1 MYIYMC
7 VCVLPPLPEKGLP
20 FLLFFSYPHPIPT
33 LKHMFCAV
41 TLVCWRC
48 RKKNWEDGKK
58 HVFKAFDL
66 KKNVVTGKCC
76 LQVASALK
84 PRYSLK

>member
-1 MYIYMC
+1 MYVYIYMC
-7 VCVLPPLPEKGLP
+7 ATPPSRKRSTFFTVFFLPP
-20 FLLFFSYPHPIPT
+20 PIPT
-33 LKHMFCAV
+33 LKHIFCAV
-41 TLVCWRC
+41 TLACWRC